1 MPVMAVVE
9 VTIAA
14 VSVLC
19 AQAGFALALA
29 VGLARAAV
37 RIHVHNAS
45 RLVGVRDVRRVPSK
59 RAVVALLD
67 VRRRSNAS
75 AQVRHAGACSASTAS
90 LSDDDWIDASSPP
103 SEWQFARASSQLIVV
118 ATNTNLLHV

>member
-1 MPVMAVVE
+1 MAVVE

-59 RAVVALLD
+59 RVVVALLGA
-67 VRRRSNAS
+67 RGRINPS
-75 AQVRHAGACSASTAS
+75 AQVLAV
-90 LSDDDWIDASSPP
+90 P
-103 SEWQFARASSQLIVV
+103 SGKELGIIVWVKRGGSRAHLRAADEPGLLWHRRCTVIEEVAAVSRGLI
-118 ATNTNLLHV
+118 